1 MIMKVELTTEQVLV
15 LRTAIL
21 TRTRL
26 IEKLLNTWE
35 TLDVNESSEFL
46 IDVYSKELESIN
58 ELNLIIK

>member
-1 MIMKVELTTEQVLV
+1 MKVELTTEQVLV